1 LLGFERLVVAYFAAL
16 AIASIPARVHRSKR
30 RLAFVLSIVFA
41 GLAILMS
48 REAPSAVR
56 SLVPAVYLVAGYWV
70 PALLVPTLVR
80 PWFGI
85 WLRRSDTDWPW
96 PTVSWPRWA
105 LASFEAAYLMCF
117 AVVATG
123 FAIVWIRGGEVE
135 VSRFWFAVLT
145 AGFLCYMTLP
155 WLVSRPPRLLD
166 DVPVA
171 AGSVAALNR
180 LVLRRVTHEFNTFPS
195 GHVAVAAAAALSTLS
210 VSWPAALVLGIVAM
224 GVGLGAVT
232 GGYHYRID
240 VALAVAVA
248 IGATSWSRFL

>member
-1 LLGFERLVVAYFAAL
+1 
-16 AIASIPARVHRSKR
+16 
-30 RLAFVLSIVFA
+30 
-41 GLAILMS
+41 
-48 REAPSAVR
+48 
-56 SLVPAVYLVAGYWV
+56 VPAIYLVAGYWV

-80 PWFGI
+80 PWFGV

-105 LASFEAAYLMCF
+105 LASFEVGYLMCY

-123 FAIVWIRGGEVE
+123 FAIIWFLAGEAE
-135 VSRFWFAVLT
+135 VGRFWFAVLA
-145 AGFLCYMTLP
+145 AGFLCFMTLP

-166 DVPVA
+166 DAQVP

-180 LVLRRVTHEFNTFPS
+180 LMLRRVTHEFNTFPS

-210 VSWPAALVLGIVAM
+210 VSWLAGVVLGVVTV

-240 VALAVAVA
+240 VVLAVAVA